1 VLHPGTQTEGRI
13 EVTAGLDTVL
23 RSEALEGTMEFE
35 LEYVRSRAIEER
47 EAARKATSS
56 SARKAHV
63 ELAQAFER
71 HADKIQHTP
80 A

>member
-1 VLHPGTQTEGRI
+1 
-13 EVTAGLDTVL
+13 
-23 RSEALEGTMEFE
+23 MEFE

-56 SARKAHV
+56 SARKAHL
-63 ELAQAFER
+63 ELAEAFER